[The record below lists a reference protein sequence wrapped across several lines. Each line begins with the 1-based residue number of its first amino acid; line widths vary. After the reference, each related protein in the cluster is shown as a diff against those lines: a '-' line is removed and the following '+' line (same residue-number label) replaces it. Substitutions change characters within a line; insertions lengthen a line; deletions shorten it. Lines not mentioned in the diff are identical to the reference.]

1 MYAVFKNNKF
11 ISFSDSN
18 ESLDESYQLKE
29 IPEHQSNLKL
39 WKWVGDCDTGK
50 MVHRYEENYPE
61 EELKIEKE
69 LFEIINKVYQPGVQ
83 LTLIIKQLHLLASKT
98 NLFDEEFKE
107 MSETIL
113 TAVEKQSKRIKFYLK
128 AK

>member
-1 MYAVFKNNKF
+1 
-11 ISFSDSN
+11 
-18 ESLDESYQLKE
+18 
-29 IPEHQSNLKL
+29 
-39 WKWVGDCDTGK
+39 